1 MSKYSREQL
10 AEMKVAELKSICK
23 ENGIKHYNGKNR
35 YTKQQMIEAIIVAFP
50 EEEQQEE
57 QKEEQKEKQ
66 QVEETV
72 KKLED
77 NPKVKENKCNEEVKN
92 TEDAE
97 SKRKA
102 YVENIAIGTIVAFRT
117 QDGKVKSAK
126 VINKSSKYRR
136 LKLETKYGAIYVI
149 KYEDVIWV
157 KTGKRFPRGVY
168 NLLKGIETI
177 EQK

>member
-50 EEEQQEE
+50 EEEQ
-57 QKEEQKEKQ
+57 KEEQ
-66 QVEETV
+66 QVEKPE

-77 NPKVKENKCNEEVKN
+77 NTKAKESKCNEEEVKN

-102 YVENIAIGTIVAFRT
+102 YVENVAIGTIVAFRT

-126 VINKSSKYRR
+126 VINKFSVSNYRR
-136 LKLETKYGAIYVI
+136 LKLETKYGATYVI

-177 EQK
+177 EKK

>member
-23 ENGIKHYNGKNR
+23 ENVIKHYNGTNR
-35 YTKQQMIEAIIVAFP
+35 YTKQQMIDVIVAFS
-50 EEEQQEE
+50 EEQQEE
-57 QKEEQKEKQ
+57 QKEEQKEEQ
-66 QVEETV
+66 QVEKSE

-77 NPKVKENKCNEEVKN
+77 NPKAKESKCNEEEVKN

>member
-35 YTKQQMIEAIIVAFP
+35 YTKQQMIDAIVAFS
-50 EEEQQEE
+50 E
-57 QKEEQKEKQ
+57 EEQKEKQ
-66 QVEETV
+66 QVEEPV

-77 NPKVKENKCNEEVKN
+77 NPKVKENKCNGEEVKN

>member
-50 EEEQQEE
+50 EEEQQKE
-57 QKEEQKEKQ
+57 QKEEQ
-66 QVEETV
+66 QVEKPE

-77 NPKVKENKCNEEVKN
+77 NKKAKESKCNEEEVKN

>member
-35 YTKQQMIEAIIVAFP
+35 YTKQQMIDAIVAFP
-50 EEEQQEE
+50 EEQQEE
-57 QKEEQKEKQ
+57 QKEEQKEEQ
-66 QVEETV
+66 QVEKSE

-77 NPKVKENKCNEEVKN
+77 NPKAKESKCNEEEVKN

>member
-57 QKEEQKEKQ
+57 QKEEQ

-77 NPKVKENKCNEEVKN
+77 NPKVKESKCNEEEVKN

-102 YVENIAIGTIVAFRT
+102 YVENVAIGTIVAFRT
-117 QDGKVKSAK
+117 PDGKVKSAK
-126 VINKSSKYRR
+126 VINKFSISNYKR
-136 LKLETKYGAIYVI
+136 LKLETKYGAIYII

-177 EQK
+177 EHK

>member
-10 AEMKVAELKSICK
+10 AGMKVAELKSICK

-35 YTKQQMIEAIIVAFP
+35 YTKQQMIEAIIAFP
-50 EEEQQEE
+50 EEDEEQQV
-57 QKEEQKEKQ
+57 KETE
-66 QVEETV
+66 

-77 NPKVKENKCNEEVKN
+77 NPKAKENKCNEEVKN

-97 SKRKA
+97 RKRKA
-102 YVENIAIGTIVAFRT
+102 YVENIAVGTIVAFRT
-117 QDGKVKSAK
+117 PDGKVKSAM
-126 VINKSSKYRR
+126 VVNKSSKYRK
-136 LKLETKYGAIYVI
+136 LKLETKYGAIYVV

-168 NLLKGIETI
+168 NLLKGIKVNE
-177 EQK
+177 EERKQ

>member
-50 EEEQQEE
+50 EEEQ
-57 QKEEQKEKQ
+57 KEEQ
-66 QVEETV
+66 QVEEPV

-77 NPKVKENKCNEEVKN
+77 NQKVKENKCNEEVKN

-126 VINKSSKYRR
+126 VTNKSSKYRR

>member
-35 YTKQQMIEAIIVAFP
+35 YTKQQMIDAIVEFS

-57 QKEEQKEKQ
+57 QQVEKQ
-66 QVEETV
+66 E
-72 KKLED
+72 KKFED
-77 NPKVKENKCNEEVKN
+77 NPKVKESKEVEEEVKN

-117 QDGKVKSAK
+117 QNGKVKSAK
-126 VINKSSKYRR
+126 VINKSSKYRK
-136 LKLETKYGAIYVI
+136 LKLETKYGAKYIVG
-149 KYEDVIWV
+149 YEDVIWV

-168 NLLKGIETI
+168 NLLKGIETSD
-177 EQK
+177 

>member
-10 AEMKVAELKSICK
+10 AGMKVAELKSICK

-35 YTKQQMIEAIIVAFP
+35 YTKQQMIDAIVAFS
-50 EEEQQEE
+50 EEDEEQQV
-57 QKEEQKEKQ
+57 KEPE
-66 QVEETV
+66 

-77 NPKVKENKCNEEVKN
+77 NKKAKESKEVKESKENKEEVKS

-97 SKRKA
+97 RKRKA
-102 YVENIAIGTIVAFRT
+102 YVENIALGTIVAFRT
-117 QDGKVKSAK
+117 PDGKVKSAM
-126 VINKSSKYRR
+126 VVNKSSKYRK
-136 LKLETKYGAIYVI
+136 LKLETKYGAVYVV

-168 NLLKGIETI
+168 NLLKGIETN
-177 EQK
+177 EKK